1 MTYRCALITGASSGI
16 GEAFARALP
25 KSTSLLLTG
34 RDRAKLAHLASELA
48 NAERTVRSV
57 AADLATVEGRQA
69 VIGFAEG
76 QPVDLLVNNAGVGH
90 LGRVVDNPPERE
102 LEMAQLNMVAP
113 VELTRA
119 LLPGLLKRSG
129 EGRRG
134 GLIFVASAA
143 AFMPIPLFATYAAS
157 KAFLL
162 HYAEALAEELS
173 DYAGGCPGALPRR
186 HADALLRARQHDA
199 NSTACTKCTMPTGW
213 RARGCRRWA
222 TGWFTWWGRPTTW
235 RRRRPASCPAGSS
248 PRRPSG
254 PCGGGSNPRSVNQT
268 FVYFLTGC
276 DDTGAATTPRSA
288 EKQDDPRCVE
298 TGSVVA
304 LAEVLSA
311 GDRLADRVQAA
322 PALPPAG

>member
-34 RDRAKLAHLASELA
+34 RDRTKLAHLASELA

-57 AADLATVEGRQA
+57 AADLATAEGRQA
-69 VIGFAEG
+69 VIAFADG
-76 QPVDLLVNNAGVGH
+76 QPVDLLINNAGLGL

-102 LEMAQLNMVAP
+102 SEMAQLNMVAP

-119 LLPGLLKRSG
+119 LLPGMLQRSG

-134 GLIFVASAA
+134 GVIFVSSAA

-173 DYAGGCPGALPRR
+173 DAPVDVLALCPGATRTRFFERAHIAKPVSLLQMHDADRVARDGLQALGHRVVHVVGPTNYLATAAARFLPRR
-186 HADALLRARQHDA
+186 LVAAAAERA
-199 NSTACTKCTMPTGW
+199 M
-213 RARGCRRWA
+213 RRW
-222 TGWFTWWGRPTTW
+222 
-235 RRRRPASCPAGSS
+235 
-248 PRRPSG
+248 
-254 PCGGGSNPRSVNQT
+254 Q
-268 FVYFLTGC
+268 
-276 DDTGAATTPRSA
+276 
-288 EKQDDPRCVE
+288 
-298 TGSVVA
+298 
-304 LAEVLSA
+304 
-311 GDRLADRVQAA
+311 
-322 PALPPAG
+322 